1 MELSCGWMDGGL
13 VDSESHVVGDV
24 MPTSR
29 GVSEK
34 GREGWVRMVSKSIK

>member
-1 MELSCGWMDGGL
+1 MDGGL